1 MKTALISKQETVKH
15 QLSDILLDISWAKIS
30 GKYFGMPCSWL
41 HQKLDGS
48 NEFSYAERLKLK
60 NALLDFS
67 ERIRIAAERI
77 DT

>member
-1 MKTALISKQETVKH
+1 MKTVVVTKQETVKY
-15 QLSDILLDISWAKIS
+15 QLSDIFLDISWAKIS
-30 GKYFGMPCSWL
+30 NKYFGKPCSWL
-41 HQKLDGS
+41 HQKLDDS
-48 NEFSYAERLKLK
+48 EFSYAERLHLK